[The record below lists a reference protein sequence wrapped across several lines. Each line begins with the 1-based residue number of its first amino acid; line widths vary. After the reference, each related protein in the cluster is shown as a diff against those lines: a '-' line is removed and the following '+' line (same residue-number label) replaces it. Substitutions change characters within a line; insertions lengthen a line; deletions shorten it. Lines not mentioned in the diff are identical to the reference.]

1 MEISKNLNT
10 FLILVSGVS
19 WTLAYILLIN
29 RSFRDKICGMPFWA
43 LSFNL
48 SWEFIFSFVFSLR
61 KEIQFVVR
69 LWLLIDV
76 LILVSYLLYGK
87 KEWPQY
93 VSRKFFYPYSVF
105 VFIVSYL
112 FVYLMS
118 FELND
123 LRGMYTAFISNLMM
137 SLLFISM
144 LNNRRSIEGQSIG
157 IAFFKMIGTLAP
169 TILLGIESNF
179 VLFLGISCFVVDAA
193 YLAML
198 ISFYRR
204 LNIHPLRRTRL

>member
-19 WTLAYILLIN
+19 WTIAYILLIY

-48 SWEFIFSFVFSLR
+48 SWEFIFSFVFDLR

-69 LWLLIDV
+69 LWLLID
-76 LILVSYLLYGK
+76 LIILISYLLYGK

-93 VSRKFFYPYSVF
+93 ISRKFFYPYSIS
-105 VFIVSYL
+105 VFIISYL

-118 FELND
+118 LELND
-123 LRGMYTAFISNLMM
+123 LKGMYTAFISNLMM

-144 LNNRRSIEGQSIG
+144 LNNRKNLGGQSTG

-169 TILLGIESNF
+169 TILLGMESNF
-179 VLFLGISCFVVDAA
+179 VLFLGITCFAVDLV
-193 YLAML
+193 YLLML
-198 ISFYRR
+198 VSFYRR
-204 LNIHPLRRTRL
+204 FNIHPLKGRS